1 MLRAILIHKN
11 LNGNNQ
17 LFSEEHLF
25 VDFENEEI
33 ENRLSSGGYSENGYD
48 TTSFVGLG
56 IINNPPK
63 SEQGD
68 SKNSSQAVQQTHEAI
83 SLLEYIDELLR
94 SIGQINEGSP
104 VHKRI
109 NAVLAKQHHP

>member
-68 SKNSSQAVQQTHEAI
+68 SKNSPQAVQQTKVQI
-83 SLLEYIDELLR
+83 SGALARGYCSEKNKNKVVDPELIESMVEEIL
-94 SIGQINEGSP
+94 
-104 VHKRI
+104 K
-109 NAVLAKQHHP
+109 L

>member
-68 SKNSSQAVQQTHEAI
+68 SKNSVQQLKAKIAALVYQYDNGPMVGKRLNDYFKYLIE
-83 SLLEYIDELLR
+83 ELRQL
-94 SIGQINEGSP
+94 S
-104 VHKRI
+104 
-109 NAVLAKQHHP
+109 AVE

>member
-11 LNGNNQ
+11 LNENNQ
-17 LFSEEHLF
+17 LLSEEHLF

-48 TTSFVGLG
+48 ITGFVGLG

-63 SEQGD
+63 SDGERKD
-68 SKNSSQAVQQTHEAI
+68 SFELAVPCDTCSDSCEVNGMIEAGYRFCGHCGRK
-83 SLLEYIDELLR
+83 L
-94 SIGQINEGSP
+94 
-104 VHKRI
+104 
-109 NAVLAKQHHP
+109 